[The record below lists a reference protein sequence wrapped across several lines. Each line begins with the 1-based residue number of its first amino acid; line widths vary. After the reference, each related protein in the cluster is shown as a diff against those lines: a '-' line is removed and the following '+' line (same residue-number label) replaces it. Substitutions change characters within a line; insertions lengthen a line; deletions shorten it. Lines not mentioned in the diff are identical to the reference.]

1 MALHYVEAAPGVV
14 ALLTAA
20 EVFAVRRLDGGA
32 ALPSIVDPVAHDG
45 LDVTPVPLDGLDLAR
60 LPAGV
65 TAAPAALPL
74 GTPATAIRGLWRLCS
89 SEVRPWWRPGLESWR
104 SGARLVACEV
114 LVVIAP
120 GAEVPE
126 AIRATAPAGEHRAS
140 LLPLASALDVARAR
154 SELAARDLAA
164 PPPTGAVRVLYL
176 DTRRSVAVCSAP
188 SRVVG
193 HVDPYDTPK
202 GAA

>member
-1 MALHYVEAAPGVV
+1 VSRANAVEALRSRE
-14 ALLTAA
+14 LLRAA
-20 EVFAVRRLDGGA
+20 RELFAA
-32 ALPSIVDPVAHDG
+32 HPSG
-45 LDVTPVPLDGLDLAR
+45 
-60 LPAGV
+60 
-65 TAAPAALPL
+65 
-74 GTPATAIRGLWRLCS
+74 
-89 SEVRPWWRPGLESWR
+89 
-104 SGARLVACEV
+104 EV

-140 LLPLASALDVARAR
+140 LLPLTSALDVARAR
-154 SELAARDLAA
+154 SELAARDLAD

-176 DTRRSVAVCSAP
+176 DARRSVAVCSAP

-193 HVDPYDTPK
+193 HVDPYDTPR

>member
-120 GAEVPE
+120 GVEVPE
-126 AIRATAPAGEHRAS
+126 AIRATAPAGEHRVAV
-140 LLPLASALDVARAR
+140 LPLSVALDVTRAR
-154 SELAARDLAA
+154 S
-164 PPPTGAVRVLYL
+164 AVV
-176 DTRRSVAVCSAP
+176 VASAP
-188 SRVVG
+188 SRIVG
-193 HVDPYDTPK
+193 HVDPYDTTK